1 MAKSSEF
8 LTKQEQQEIIKAIE
22 QAELDT
28 SGEIRVHI
36 ESLCKGDPVKRA
48 VYIFDKLKMHKTRER
63 NGVLIYIAHKSRKF
77 AIIGDSGINE
87 KVPDNFWEEEKEV
100 LAQHLKEN
108 DAAGGIVAVI
118 EMAGKNLRQYF
129 AYQTDDINEQSN
141 DISFGE

>member
-1 MAKSSEF
+1 MTKSSEF
-8 LTKQEQQEIIKAIE
+8 LNKHEQQEIIKAIE
-22 QAELDT
+22 QAELNT

-36 ESLCKGDPVKRA
+36 ETLCKGNPVQRA
-48 VYIFDKLKMHKTRER
+48 TYLFDKLKMHKTRER
-63 NGVLIYIAHKSRKF
+63 NGVLIYIAYKSRKF

-87 KVPDNFWEEEKEV
+87 KVPDNFWEEEKEM
-100 LAQHLKEN
+100 LTRHLKEN